1 MKRIDATTAPPQ
13 PYKHTVPEAV
23 RGKAA
28 LRADGTLLIG
38 APYQHDHAVRAYQQ
52 LLRGHRVTVT
62 PRQASIEQRE
72 ESHADAGFA
81 RHAQRADVSSRQLQI
96 IDLIKEAVKEGA
108 SDLHFLN

>member
-38 APYQHDHAVRAYQQ
+38 ASYQHDHAVRAYQQ
-52 LLRGHRVTVT
+52 LLRRHRVTSA
-62 PRQASIEQRE
+62 PRLASIEQLKQA
-72 ESHADAGFA
+72 HADAVVSGHVP
-81 RHAQRADVSSRQLQI
+81 RWDVRSRQLQI
-96 IDLIKEAVKEGA
+96 IYWIKEAVKEGA
-108 SDLHFLN
+108 S